1 MHDNESSL
9 HALAMGVH
17 DATLLTTRVLVFRK
31 LETICSTLATLY
43 YGKP

>member
-1 MHDNESSL
+1 MHDNEPSL